1 MRLLLNTWSLSLS
14 IDPNSSEDIVDFQLQ
29 GSLNLNKDL
38 KGHNFQLLSL
48 VVGRRACLV
57 MNLGLHIM
65 NELGTYKLQQFI
77 ILYQNWLLE
86 SDIRDHSAS
95 LIY

>member
-1 MRLLLNTWSLSLS
+1 M
-14 IDPNSSEDIVDFQLQ
+14 DFQLQ

-77 ILYQNWLLE
+77 ILYQNSLLE
-86 SDIRDHSAS
+86 IDLRDHSV
-95 LIY
+95 